1 MNTVPRSG
9 RVVMWV
15 LTAALVVCPGL
26 SGCAR
31 RVPSSPGQD
40 QVGLPQYSILDEK
53 VYDEPGKTQV
63 RQDILVSGQISE
75 AGLRTLLGQLYSG
88 IMARR
93 GFRYSK
99 APTNVYIYAFT
110 SPERARSGQWIA
122 MLWKHRDTGPT
133 IDVFEGELSQLGAP
147 DEERFGL
154 SEDERKEIWWEVGL
168 AGKEMWEECERLY
181 PEWEHEI
188 WQCLDTLWDR
198 IIADVAKRYDLS
210 VEQLEEIGEEARRE
224 FWTAP

>member
-1 MNTVPRSG
+1 MCRTVLSILI
-9 RVVMWV
+9 VC
-15 LTAALVVCPGL
+15 LALIA
-26 SGCAR
+26 CAGETT
-31 RVPSSPGQD
+31 PT

-53 VYDEPGKTQV
+53 VDDGPIKTQV
-63 RQDILVSGQISE
+63 RQNILASGQISE

-122 MLWKHRDTGPT
+122 MLWKHLDDTGPT
-133 IDVFEGELSQLGAP
+133 ILVFEGELSQLGAP

-168 AGKEMWEECERLY
+168 AVKETVEECERLY
-181 PEWEHEI
+181 PEWDRETL
-188 WQCLDTLWDR
+188 QRFNRCLDGMWDR
-198 IIADVAKRYDLS
+198 IIADAAERYDLS
-210 VEQLEEIGEEARRE
+210 VEQLEEIGHEANRE
-224 FWTAP
+224 CWTVP